1 MTRNPKS
8 SGRSRGRPSRP
19 DRPFTVHFDSN
30 VPPVRRTLGQVL
42 RRVYQ
47 VYMAMTVESVAEVD
61 LKPLQYGAMAILNKE
76 DGEPGIDQNG
86 LGARLGTDRNST
98 SKLIDNLEAKGL
110 VERRVN
116 GADRRARLL
125 SLTQKGEKLF
135 ARLHEQNIQAQAR
148 VLAPLSARERELLF
162 SLLLRMIAAHG
173 AAARSDVLRAEADAH
188 IPSSS

>member
-1 MTRNPKS
+1 MAKSPS
-8 SGRSRGRPSRP
+8 SGGGSRGRPLRP
-19 DRPFTVHFDSN
+19 RRPFTVRFDSN

-47 VYMAMTVESVAEVD
+47 IYMAMTMESVAEAD
-61 LKPLQYGAMAILNKE
+61 LRPLQYGAMAILNKE

-98 SKLIDNLEAKGL
+98 SKLVDNLEAKGL

-125 SLTQKGEKLF
+125 SLTQEGEKLF
-135 ARLHEQNIQAQAR
+135 ARLHERNIGAQAR
-148 VLAPLSARERELLF
+148 VLAPLSATERELLF
-162 SLLLRMIAAHG
+162 SLLLRLIAVHG
-173 AAARSDVLRAEADAH
+173 AAVRSDARGADADAH
-188 IPSSS
+188 ILSSD